1 MTLGTMN
8 TGGQISPSSSSV
20 SAPVPDETRP
30 PPPTT
35 ATNTTGDDGGGDWKP
50 TKRFLLA
57 FASLQV
63 LIAAVAIEST
73 SLAPTLPIM
82 SAELGGTALQ
92 AFWAG
97 TGYLLASTLIQ
108 PSVAS
113 MSHTLGRR
121 IMLYISGA
129 GFAGG
134 SLIAALARNF
144 TVVLVGRIIQG
155 IGGGG
160 LVVVIEILI
169 SDLIPLA
176 HRGTWFSINSI
187 MWSIGTAGGPLIGAG
202 FAQNVSWRWI
212 FWINL
217 PIVGLGM
224 VFVTLFLNQE
234 PVPGHIVEKL
244 LWFDWLGSVLFSI
257 SSASVL
263 FGITT
268 GGVVFEWGSYQVLIP
283 VTVGLAGIVC
293 FFYWEIRFA
302 SNPIIEKRIFSTWT
316 ANAAYAQTLLHG
328 LVTWAAFYFLV
339 LYYQGVKSYSPIFSA
354 VALLPET
361 INMAW
366 ASIIIGVIANKTMKY
381 RWALW
386 GGWSLVT
393 LGAGLLYLLEPG
405 TSVVQWVF
413 LNVPFGIGIG
423 SLFTAEILAIQAS
436 TAPMFNG
443 HAAAFFSFIRI
454 FGQAIGVAVSGV
466 IFQNV
471 FKQQLGRLPGFASV
485 ADEYSRDAT
494 IVVEVIRDMP
504 EGTPKR
510 QIIQAFS
517 SSLQAV
523 WLSLLA
529 FSTVG
534 LILSTTVKGYSMKQE
549 HVTEQKLVEGEKSAV
564 GILESGVMGSD
575 RVETR

>member
-1 MTLGTMN
+1 MDMGPASTK
-8 TGGQISPSSSSV
+8 GQASV
-20 SAPVPDETRP
+20 PERIAGDMPDP
-30 PPPTT
+30 PPL
-35 ATNTTGDDGGGDWKP
+35 TNTEDDGRDWKP
-50 TKRFLLA
+50 SKRFLLA

-63 LIAAVAIEST
+63 LVAAVAVEST

-113 MSHTLGRR
+113 MSHILGRR
-121 IMLYISGA
+121 IMLYMSGA
-129 GFAGG
+129 AFAGG

-144 TVVLVGRIIQG
+144 TVVIVGRIIQG

-160 LVVVIEILI
+160 LVVLLEILI

-176 HRGTWFSINSI
+176 HRGTWFSINSV
-187 MWSIGTAGGPLIGAG
+187 MWSVGTAGGPLIGAG

-217 PIVGLGM
+217 PIVGIGM
-224 VFVTLFLNQE
+224 VFVTLFLKQAQ
-234 PVPGHIVEKL
+234 VPGHVIHKL
-244 LWFDWLGSVLFSI
+244 VRFDWLGAVLFSV
-257 SSASVL
+257 SSAGFL

-268 GGVVFEWGSYQVLIP
+268 GGVIFDWASYQVLIP
-283 VTVGLAGIVC
+283 IIAGLAGILC
-293 FFYWEIRFA
+293 FVYWEFYFA
-302 SNPIIEKRIFSTWT
+302 SEPIIEKQIFSTWT
-316 ANAAYAQTLLHG
+316 AKSTYIQTLLHG
-328 LVTWAAFYFLV
+328 LVTWAALYFLI
-339 LYYQGVKSYSPIFSA
+339 LYYQGVKSYSPVLSA

-361 INMAW
+361 INMSW
-366 ASIIIGVIANKTMKY
+366 ASVVVGAVAGKTLKY

-386 GGWSLVT
+386 SGWTLTT
-393 LGAGLLYLLEPG
+393 LGAGLLYLLQPE
-405 TSVVQWVF
+405 TSVIQWVF
-413 LNVPFGIGIG
+413 LNVPLGIGVG
-423 SLFTAEILAIQAS
+423 SLFTAQILGIQAS
-436 TAPMFNG
+436 TAPVLNG

-471 FKQQLGRLPGFASV
+471 FRQQLSDIPEFASV
-485 ADEYSRDAT
+485 ANEYSRDAT
-494 IVVEVIRDMP
+494 IVVEVIKEMP

-510 QIIQAFS
+510 LIIQAFAD
-517 SSLQAV
+517 SLRAI

-529 FSTVG
+529 FSAVG
-534 LILSTTVKGYSMKQE
+534 LALSATVKGYSMKQE
-549 HVTEQKLVEGEKSAV
+549 HMTEQKLVGEKSRAAN
-564 GILESGVMGSD
+564 LESGVMNSG
-575 RVETR
+575 RVEM